1 MRRAAEKE
9 MLAEHGTELMV
20 LKPSSIWQAAMADLE
35 RRKKNRHEGNG
46 VPEEYQH
53 YAFHRTHVEK
63 AETANDIIR
72 AAIADVEGSYGRDAK
87 PSIGAASGKPQ
98 TRLLYSN
105 LDLLRKALQ

>member
-9 MLAEHGTELMV
+9 MLSEHGTELMV
-20 LKPSSIWQAAMADLE
+20 LKPSSIWQAAMADIG
-35 RRKKNRHEGNG
+35 RRTNNRWDSG
-46 VPEEYQH
+46 PPAEYQH
-53 YAFHRTHVEK
+53 YAFHRKHVEK

-72 AAIADVEGSYGRDAK
+72 AAIADVEGSYGKDAK
-87 PSIGAASGKPQ
+87 PSLGAASGKPQ